1 MKGFKGKN
9 AVLRN
14 FISKYAL
21 QCSVMLIFFYNANFF
36 LSLITV
42 ESPTFCSLAILLKD
56 FSIYLSSNMTFLY
69 FTR

>member
-1 MKGFKGKN
+1 MKGFEGEN

-14 FISKYAL
+14 FFSKYAL
-21 QCSVMLIFFYNANFF
+21 QYTVMHIFFYNANFF

-42 ESPTFCSLAILLKD
+42 LSPTFCSLAILLND
-56 FSIYLSSNMTFLY
+56 FSIYLSSNITLWY

>member
-1 MKGFKGKN
+1 MKGFEGKN

-14 FISKYAL
+14 FFLKYAL
-21 QCSVMLIFFYNANFF
+21 QCSVMHIFFYNANLF

-42 ESPTFCSLAILLKD
+42 LSPTFCSLAILLKD
-56 FSIYLSSNMTFLY
+56 FSIYLSSKMTLLY